1 MTLGSIIVRLTM
13 NTADFDTDAKRAAK
27 IAEQRAK
34 QIDASFRKAGIAI
47 GVALGAGLAVAGAAF
62 RKYVQNTIEAEK
74 VQAQL
79 AARIKD
85 TAGAA
90 GRSMTQLN
98 DQAEKLQSMTIFDDE
113 AIGEAQAMLL
123 TFKQIGGVQFDRTI
137 ESALDLATA
146 MGTDA
151 TSAAKVLGRALSDP
165 EKGMS
170 ALSRAGVVFTE
181 TERERIKAMA
191 EAGRVTEAQTAILDK
206 LQGSMGTAAEA
217 ARNTLGGALQAL
229 QNAFD
234 NLLEGDTGD
243 AGLRGTV
250 DGVNDLIDTLNDP
263 GVKSGVDSVAT
274 GLLRITEAAIKAVSW
289 IGNASSALAEFYGQT
304 SKQSQNM
311 LQNRRVDLESELF
324 AEQRGQKRSWL
335 GAAAVEN
342 APRVKELKAE
352 IAAIDARLKE
362 LSNAGRTAGRSGFT
376 SEYERASLNF
386 NPNGSGGGGGA
397 APSGRGAR
405 ASGGSKSARSMPDF
419 GREDLENLQRMVA
432 ETSAADEALQRM
444 AATLSGPL
452 AEAEFEHQQNLQ
464 RMTELGIEAGRST
477 SEIDALKKAETERYN
492 EQRQAIEATLNP
504 MEQLLAA
511 QQAEFGMLGLGN
523 TEREMMNALRAQ
535 GIDLLGDEARAYM
548 ANAKAMDKQ
557 IKGQGLQLEAMDAFR
572 REGSD
577 FLQALAG
584 GAKPVDALT
593 EALDGLA
600 AKLRQMIADNLMDQF
615 FGPQGSTGAG
625 TSGGGWL
632 GALVGAIF
640 GGGGGYSYSSGGVTG
655 ADVAGVFDDFMG
667 GWARGGWTG
676 PGGMNEI
683 RGPAHADEIIWS
695 KGDVARAGGVG
706 QVEAARRGGGFA
718 RGGMTINQTITV
730 PANTS
735 YDTAQQAGQLAYAG
749 AGRAA
754 RRNG

>member
-98 DQAEKLQSMTIFDDE
+98 DQAEKLQSLTIFDDE

-289 IGNASSALAEFYGQT
+289 IGNASSALTEFYGQT

-352 IAAIDARLKE
+352 IAAIDARLKD

-376 SEYERASLNF
+376 TEYERASLNF
-386 NPNGSGGGGGA
+386 NPNGSAGGGGA
-397 APSGRGAR
+397 APSGRGTR

-452 AEAEFEHQQNLQ
+452 AAAEFEHVRNLEQ
-464 RMTELGIEAGRST
+464 IAELGLKAGQS
-477 SEIDALKKAETERYN
+477 SEEIARVKELETQRYREESAAIAERMNPAGQMLRDMEFELSLLGMTN
-492 EQRQAIEATLNP
+492 AQRQTAIQLRGMDTEAVK
-504 MEQLLAA
+504 EYGAALLAA
-511 QQAEFGMLGLGN
+511 NEKIEKH
-523 TEREMMNALRAQ
+523 TRAF
-535 GIDLLGDEARAYM
+535 DRHV
-548 ANAKAMDKQ
+548 
-557 IKGQGLQLEAMDAFR
+557 EAMDAFR
-572 REGSD
+572 GEGSN
-577 FLQALAG
+577 FLQDLAAG
-584 GAKPVDALT
+584 VKPVDALT
-593 EALDGLA
+593 NALDGLA
-600 AKLRQMIADNLMDQF
+600 AKLQQMIADNLMEKF
-615 FGPQGSTGAG
+615 FGQMGSSSTGS
-625 TSGGGWL
+625 SGGGIWDMLGGLFGSWL
-632 GALVGAIF
+632 GGGATGGGSVAST
-640 GGGGGYSYSSGGVTG
+640 GGGGMTMGPYFASGGYTG
-655 ADVAGVFDDFMG
+655 A
-667 GWARGGWTG
+667 
-676 PGGMNEI
+676 GGMNE
-683 RGPAHADEIIWS
+683 PAGTVHKGEVVWS

-706 QVEAARRGGGFA
+706 AVESMRRGGGG
-718 RGGMTINQTITV
+718 RGSVVVNQTITV

-749 AGRAA
+749 ASRAA